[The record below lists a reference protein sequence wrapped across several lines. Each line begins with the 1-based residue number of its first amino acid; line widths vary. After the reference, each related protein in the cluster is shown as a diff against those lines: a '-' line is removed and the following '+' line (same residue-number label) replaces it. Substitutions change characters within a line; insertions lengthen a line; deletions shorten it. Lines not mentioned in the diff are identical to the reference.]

1 MSKLIS
7 CYFKRDKWI
16 LLAMVGCALLG
27 SFLLWG
33 YTEVES
39 AFGAV
44 TIFVGVA
51 AFFIGV
57 SILPLWLYIRDY
69 KRMYGAYGSFFAA
82 LPLTGKEVMG
92 GRGLWLIIVELVAL
106 LSSVAFFGRFLF
118 RQTGGSD
125 PEIREFLSAF
135 LEKPAVTYL
144 QGFIL
149 MAIVGMFFMAAVWLF
164 VTSVGSEKPFR
175 RFGIGGPIMLYI
187 GLQVAINV
195 VTRAVVNAMGSQ
207 REIVNEEFFHQVA
220 SQQFFRTSLVISGLM
235 LIAAVVLFLRSVH
248 SHDKKLSVS

>member
-7 CYFKRDKWI
+7 YYFKRDKWI
-16 LLAMVGCALLG
+16 LLAMVACALLG

-39 AFGAV
+39 AFGAITVFAGVISFFFAV
-44 TIFVGVA
+44 TIV
-51 AFFIGV
+51 
-57 SILPLWLYIRDY
+57 PLWLCIRDY
-69 KRMYGAYGSFFAA
+69 RRMYGAYGSFYAA
-82 LPLTGKEVMG
+82 LPLTGKEAMG
-92 GRGLWLIIVELVAL
+92 GRAIWLIIVEL
-106 LSSVAFFGRFLF
+106 LSVLSAMTFFGPFFVRNVE
-118 RQTGGSD
+118 SD
-125 PEIREFLSAF
+125 AEMREFISVL
-135 LEKPAVTYL
+135 LDKPGITYL

-149 MAIVGMFFMAAVWLF
+149 LVIIGILFSAAVWLF

-187 GLQVAINV
+187 GLQVAMNV

-207 REIVNEEFFHQVA
+207 RQIVNEEFFEQA
-220 SQQFFRTSLVISGLM
+220 LSQQFFRTSLVLSGLM
-235 LIAAVVLFLRSVH
+235 LIAAVVLYLRSIY

>member
-7 CYFKRDKWI
+7 YYFKRDKWI
-16 LLAMVGCALLG
+16 LLAMVALGLLG
-27 SFLLWG
+27 GFLLWS
-33 YTEVES
+33 YTGNNDLDGGISV
-39 AFGAV
+39 
-44 TIFVGVA
+44 FVGVT

-57 SILPLWLYIRDY
+57 GILPLWLYVRDY

-82 LPLTGKEVMG
+82 LPLTGKEAMG
-92 GRGLWLIIVELVAL
+92 GRAIWLLIVELVAML
-106 LSSVAFFGRFLF
+106 VSLGFFGPLF
-118 RQTGGSD
+118 VRQMGGY
-125 PEIREFLSAF
+125 PEVGEFLSAF

-149 MAIVGMFFMAAVWLF
+149 LVITGILFAAAVWLF
-164 VTSVGSEKPFR
+164 VTAVGSEKPFR

-195 VTRAVVNAMGSQ
+195 VTKVVIDTMGSQ
-207 REIVNEEFFHQVA
+207 RQIVSEEYFNQVA
-220 SQQFFRTSLVISGLM
+220 SQLFFRTSLVLSGLM

>member
-7 CYFKRDKWI
+7 YYFKRDKWI
-16 LLAMVGCALLG
+16 LLAMVACALLG

-44 TIFVGVA
+44 TVFVGFMS
-51 AFFIGV
+51 FFFAVVIV
-57 SILPLWLYIRDY
+57 PLWLFVRDY
-69 KRMYGAYGSFFAA
+69 KRMYGSYGSFFAA
-82 LPLTGKEVMG
+82 LPLTGKEVMC
-92 GRGLWLIIVELVAL
+92 GRAIWFIIVELVAV
-106 LSSVAFFGRFLF
+106 LSSAVFIGPFFVRNVEG
-118 RQTGGSD
+118 D
-125 PEIREFLSAF
+125 VEMKEFISA
-135 LEKPAVTYL
+135 LLDKPAITYM

-149 MAIVGMFFMAAVWLF
+149 LVIVGVLFSAAVWVF
-164 VTSVGSEKPFR
+164 VTSVGSEKPLR

-195 VTRAVVNAMGSQ
+195 VTKAVIETMGSQ
-207 REIVNEEFFHQVA
+207 RQIVNEEFFEQA
-220 SQQFFRTSLVISGLM
+220 LSQQFFRTTLVLSGLM

>member
-7 CYFKRDKWI
+7 YYFKRDKWI
-16 LLAMVGCALLG
+16 LLAMVALGLLG
-27 SFLLWG
+27 SFLLWS
-33 YTEVES
+33 YTENNDLGGGISV
-39 AFGAV
+39 
-44 TIFVGVA
+44 FVGFT

-57 SILPLWLYIRDY
+57 GILPLWLLVRDY

-82 LPLTGKEVMG
+82 LPLTGKEAMG
-92 GRGLWLIIVELVAL
+92 GRAIWFIIVELVAM
-106 LSSVAFFGRFLF
+106 LSSLTFFGPFF
-118 RQTGGSD
+118 VRQIGSD
-125 PEIREFLSAF
+125 PDVREFLSA
-135 LEKPAVTYL
+135 LLDKPAITYL

-149 MAIVGMFFMAAVWLF
+149 LVIIGILFSAAVWLF

-195 VTRAVVNAMGSQ
+195 VTKAVIETMGSQ
-207 REIVNEEFFHQVA
+207 RETVSVEYFNQVA
-220 SQQFFRTSLVISGLM
+220 SQLFFKTSLVLSGLM
-235 LIAAVVLFLRSVH
+235 LIAAVVLFLRSVY

>member
-16 LLAMVGCALLG
+16 LLAMVACALLG

-33 YTEVES
+33 YTEVEN

-44 TIFVGVA
+44 TVFVGVA

-57 SILPLWLYIRDY
+57 SILPLWLFVRDY

-82 LPLTGKEVMG
+82 LPLTGREAIG
-92 GRGLWLIIVELVAL
+92 GRALWFIIVELVAG
-106 LSSVAFFGRFLF
+106 LSSAAFFGPFFVRSV
-118 RQTGGSD
+118 RAET
-125 PEIREFLSAF
+125 EVREFFASLLEQPATAYLS
-135 LEKPAVTYL
+135 
-144 QGFIL
+144 GFVIL
-149 MAIVGMFFMAAVWLF
+149 VIVGILFAAAVWVF

-175 RFGIGGPIMLYI
+175 RFGIGGPIMLYV
-187 GLQVAINV
+187 GLQVIVNV
-195 VTRAVVNAMGSQ
+195 VTNGAVRLMDVQRQFIDEQAMAQAVSQ
-207 REIVNEEFFHQVA
+207 LFLR
-220 SQQFFRTSLVISGLM
+220 SSLVIAGLM
-235 LIAAVVLFLRSVH
+235 LITAVVLFLRSVY

>member
-7 CYFKRDKWI
+7 YYFKRDKWI
-16 LLAMVGCALLG
+16 LLAMVALGLLG

-33 YTEVES
+33 YTEVEN

-44 TIFVGVA
+44 AVFVGVA

-57 SILPLWLYIRDY
+57 SILPLWLFVRDY

-82 LPLTGKEVMG
+82 LPLTGKEAIG
-92 GRGLWLIIVELVAL
+92 GRGLWFLIVELVAML
-106 LSSVAFFGRFLF
+106 VSLGFFGPPFIRSA
-118 RQTGGSD
+118 GSD
-125 PEIREFLSAF
+125 PVVEEFLSAL

-144 QGFIL
+144 SGF
-149 MAIVGMFFMAAVWLF
+149 AIMFVVGLLFAAVVWLF

-175 RFGIGGPIMLYI
+175 RFGIGGPIILYI
-187 GLQVAINV
+187 GLQVAMNV
-195 VTRAVVNAMGSQ
+195 VTQAVINTMGSQ

-220 SQQFFRTSLVISGLM
+220 SQQFFRTSLVLSGLM
-235 LIAAVVLFLRSVH
+235 LIAAVVLFLRSVY
-248 SHDKKLSVS
+248 SQDKKLSVS

>member
-16 LLAMVGCALLG
+16 LLTMVGLGLLG

-33 YTEVES
+33 YTEVEN

-44 TIFVGVA
+44 AVFVGVA
-51 AFFIGV
+51 AFLIGISV
-57 SILPLWLYIRDY
+57 LPLWLCIRDY

-92 GRGLWLIIVELVAL
+92 GRAIWFIIVELIAV
-106 LSSVAFFGRFLF
+106 LSSLTFFGPFFMRPIL
-118 RQTGGSD
+118 GE
-125 PEIREFLSAF
+125 PEIRNFLKSF
-135 LEKPAVTYL
+135 LEKPGSTYL
-144 QGFIL
+144 TGFIL
-149 MAIVGMFFMAAVWLF
+149 LVIVGMLFSAAVWLF

-195 VTRAVVNAMGSQ
+195 VSKVVIETMGNQ
-207 REIVNEEFFHQVA
+207 RQIVNEEYFQQA
-220 SQQFFRTSLVISGLM
+220 LSQQFFRTSLVLSGLM
-235 LIAAVVLFLRSVH
+235 LIAAVVLYLRSVY
-248 SHDKKLSVS
+248 SQDKKLSVS

>member
-7 CYFKRDKWI
+7 YYFKRDKWI
-16 LLAMVGCALLG
+16 LLAMVACALLG

-44 TIFVGVA
+44 TVFVGVA

-57 SILPLWLYIRDY
+57 SILPLWLFVRDY

-82 LPLTGKEVMG
+82 LPLTGKEAIG
-92 GRGLWLIIVELVAL
+92 GRALWFIIVELVAG
-106 LSSVAFFGRFLF
+106 LSSAAFFGPFFVRSV
-118 RQTGGSD
+118 RAET
-125 PEIREFLSAF
+125 EVREFFASLLEQPATAYLS
-135 LEKPAVTYL
+135 
-144 QGFIL
+144 GFVIL
-149 MAIVGMFFMAAVWLF
+149 VIVGILFAAAVWVF

-175 RFGIGGPIMLYI
+175 RFGIGGPIMIYV
-187 GLQVAINV
+187 GLQVIVNV
-195 VTRAVVNAMGSQ
+195 VTNGAVRLMDVQRQFISEQAMAQAVSQ
-207 REIVNEEFFHQVA
+207 LFLR
-220 SQQFFRTSLVISGLM
+220 SSLVIAGLM
-235 LIAAVVLFLRSVH
+235 LIAAVVLFLRSVY

>member
-7 CYFKRDKWI
+7 YYFKRDKWI
-16 LLAMVGCALLG
+16 LLAMVGCAILG

-33 YTEVES
+33 YAEEES

-44 TIFVGVA
+44 TVFVGVIS
-51 AFFIGV
+51 FFFAVVIV
-57 SILPLWLYIRDY
+57 PLWLYVRDY

-82 LPLTGKEVMG
+82 LPLTGKEAMG
-92 GRGLWLIIVELVAL
+92 GRAIWSIIVELVAV
-106 LSSVAFFGRFLF
+106 LSSLTFFGPFF
-118 RQTGGSD
+118 VRQIGSD
-125 PEIREFLSAF
+125 PGVREFLNAL
-135 LEKPAVTYL
+135 LEKPAITYL
-144 QGFIL
+144 AGLGIL
-149 MAIVGMFFMAAVWLF
+149 IIVGILFAAAVWIF

-187 GLQVAINV
+187 GLQVAMNV
-195 VTRAVVNAMGSQ
+195 VTQAVVNTMGGQ
-207 REIVNEEFFHQVA
+207 RQIVNEEFFEQA
-220 SQQFFRTSLVISGLM
+220 LSQQFFRTSLVIAGLM

>member
-7 CYFKRDKWI
+7 YYFKRDKWI
-16 LLAMVGCALLG
+16 LLAMVALGLLG
-27 SFLLWG
+27 GFLLWS
-33 YTEVES
+33 YTGNNDLDGGISV
-39 AFGAV
+39 
-44 TIFVGVA
+44 FVGVT

-57 SILPLWLYIRDY
+57 GILPLWLFVRDY

-82 LPLTGKEVMG
+82 LPLTGREAMG
-92 GRGLWLIIVELVAL
+92 GRAIWFLIVELVAML
-106 LSSVAFFGRFLF
+106 VSLGFFGPLF
-118 RQTGGSD
+118 VHQMGGD
-125 PEIREFLSAF
+125 PEVREFLSAF

-149 MAIVGMFFMAAVWLF
+149 LVIFGMLFAAAMWLF

-187 GLQVAINV
+187 GLQVVINV
-195 VTRAVVNAMGSQ
+195 VSKAVVETMGSQ
-207 REIVNEEFFHQVA
+207 RQIVAEEYFEQA
-220 SQQFFRTSLVISGLM
+220 LSQQFFRTSLVLSGLM
-235 LIAAVVLFLRSVH
+235 LIAAVVLYLRSIY

>member
-7 CYFKRDKWI
+7 YYFKRDKWI
-16 LLAMVGCALLG
+16 LLAMVACALLG

-44 TIFVGVA
+44 TVFVGVA

-57 SILPLWLYIRDY
+57 SILPLWLFVRDY

-82 LPLTGKEVMG
+82 LPLTGKEAIG
-92 GRGLWLIIVELVAL
+92 GRALWFIIVELVAG
-106 LSSVAFFGRFLF
+106 LSSAAFFGPFFVRSV
-118 RQTGGSD
+118 RAET
-125 PEIREFLSAF
+125 EVREFFASLLEQPATAYLS
-135 LEKPAVTYL
+135 
-144 QGFIL
+144 GFVIL
-149 MAIVGMFFMAAVWLF
+149 VIVGILFAAAVWVF

-175 RFGIGGPIMLYI
+175 RFGIGGPIMIYV
-187 GLQVAINV
+187 GLQVIVNV
-195 VTRAVVNAMGSQ
+195 VTNGAVRLMDVQRQFISEQAMAQAVSQ
-207 REIVNEEFFHQVA
+207 LFLR
-220 SQQFFRTSLVISGLM
+220 SSLVIAGLM
-235 LIAAVVLFLRSVH
+235 LIAAVLLFLRSVY

>member
-7 CYFKRDKWI
+7 YYFKRDKWI
-16 LLAMVGCALLG
+16 LLAMVGLGLLG

-33 YTEVES
+33 YTEVEN
-39 AFGAV
+39 AFGAISV
-44 TIFVGVA
+44 FVGVA

-57 SILPLWLYIRDY
+57 SIIPLWLCIRDY

-82 LPLTGKEVMG
+82 LPLTGKDVMG
-92 GRGLWLIIVELVAL
+92 GRFLWFLIVQFVAFLGTAIFIGPPAYRNVELYEG
-106 LSSVAFFGRFLF
+106 GRELMY
-118 RQTGGSD
+118 
-125 PEIREFLSAF
+125 L
-135 LEKPAVTYL
+135 VTTPIGVKYL
-144 QGFIL
+144 TGFIL
-149 MAIVGMFFMAAVWLF
+149 LVIASILFGIAAWVF

-187 GLQVAINV
+187 GLQVAMNV
-195 VTRAVVNAMGSQ
+195 VTKVVINTMGNQ
-207 REIVNEEFFHQVA
+207 RQIVSEEYFNQVA
-220 SQQFFRTSLVISGLM
+220 SQLFFRTSLVLSGLM

>member
-7 CYFKRDKWI
+7 YYFKRDKWI
-16 LLAMVGCALLG
+16 LLAMVGLGLLG

-33 YTEVES
+33 YTEVEN
-39 AFGAV
+39 AFGAISV
-44 TIFVGVA
+44 FVGVA

-57 SILPLWLYIRDY
+57 SIIPLWLCIRDY

-82 LPLTGKEVMG
+82 LPLTGKDVMG
-92 GRGLWLIIVELVAL
+92 GRFLWFLIVQFVAFLGTAIFIGPPAYRNVELYEG
-106 LSSVAFFGRFLF
+106 GRELMY
-118 RQTGGSD
+118 
-125 PEIREFLSAF
+125 L
-135 LEKPAVTYL
+135 VTTPIGVKYL
-144 QGFIL
+144 TGFIL
-149 MAIVGMFFMAAVWLF
+149 LVIASILFGIAAWVF

-195 VTRAVVNAMGSQ
+195 VTKVVIDTMGSQ
-207 REIVNEEFFHQVA
+207 RQIVSEEYFNQVA
-220 SQQFFRTSLVISGLM
+220 SQLFFRTSLVLSGLM

>member
-1 MSKLIS
+1 MSKLMS
-7 CYFKRDKWI
+7 YYFKRDKWI
-16 LLAMVGCALLG
+16 LLAMVALGLLG
-27 SFLLWG
+27 GFLLWG
-33 YTEVES
+33 YTEVEN
-39 AFGAV
+39 AFGAISV
-44 TIFVGVA
+44 FVGVT

-57 SILPLWLYIRDY
+57 GILPLWLFVRDY

-82 LPLTGKEVMG
+82 LPLTGKEAMG
-92 GRGLWLIIVELVAL
+92 GRAIWFIIVELVAML
-106 LSSVAFFGRFLF
+106 VSLGFFGPLF
-118 RQTGGSD
+118 IRGMGND
-125 PEIREFLSAF
+125 PVVREFFRAF

-144 QGFIL
+144 SGF
-149 MAIVGMFFMAAVWLF
+149 AIMFVVGLLFAAAVWLF
-164 VTSVGSEKPFR
+164 ITGVGSEKPFR

-207 REIVNEEFFHQVA
+207 REIVNKEFFHQVA
-220 SQQFFRTSLVISGLM
+220 SQQFFRTSLVLSGLM